1 MSNVVK
7 ITGIRE
13 IRKALEALPKE
24 LQRTTE
30 MVALR
35 AGAKPILNAART
47 NAKSSEVTGQLIK
60 SLGINVRK
68 GKSGKTRGIYTARIG
83 ARRGFRVLKGIRT
96 KGKNKGKP
104 YFQDPSKYDHLVE
117 LGTSRTAAKP
127 FIRPAVDSTGSQVLG
142 EIAKGYEKGLSR
154 AVTRMKKK

>member
-13 IRKALEALPKE
+13 IQKALEKLPKE

-83 ARRGFRVLKGIRT
+83 ARRGFRIMKGIRT
-96 KGKNKGKP
+96 SGKSQGKRLIHRQGFFP
-104 YFQDPSKYDHLVE
+104 QSRCVAWKQDRSHRLWSRPSKRIAPRE
-117 LGTSRTAAKP
+117 K
-127 FIRPAVDSTGSQVLG
+127 SQGAFRLT
-142 EIAKGYEKGLSR
+142 LFR
-154 AVTRMKKK
+154 CHR